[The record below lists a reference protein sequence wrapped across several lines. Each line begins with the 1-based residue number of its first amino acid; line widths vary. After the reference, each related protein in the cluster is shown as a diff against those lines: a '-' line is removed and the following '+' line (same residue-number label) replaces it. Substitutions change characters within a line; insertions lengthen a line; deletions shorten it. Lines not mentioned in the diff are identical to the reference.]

1 MDYEKL
7 IKELN
12 DLRKNRAWVRFYMG
26 LLVIVS
32 SLLPVTYIILQ
43 VRDFVIGERGQV
55 FVSSTI
61 HRVPSLVEN
70 QQKNVTNSIERV
82 AGKFIG
88 EFQRVADRDFP
99 VLEPAL
105 YGELEEVV
113 EYAGR
118 RWNFVSN
125 NIDVM
130 AMNHQRAILE
140 KLNDVL
146 RVKMT
151 DEQVDDLVAQY
162 KRKMLNRVESRWNSI
177 YQKSEPSMRRIERN
191 LISVVEKE
199 PDFEGSVPA
208 HQALGVLLEYVGVE
222 LQSRETFQK

>member
-1 MDYEKL
+1 MDYEKR

-12 DLRKNRAWVRFYMG
+12 DLRKKRAKVRLYMG

-43 VRDFVIGERGQV
+43 VRNFVTGEKANV
-55 FVSSTI
+55 FVSSAI
-61 HRVPSLVEN
+61 DRVPSVVESHK
-70 QQKNVTNSIERV
+70 KNVTDSIERV

-105 YGELEEVV
+105 HDELEEVV
-113 EYAGR
+113 EHAAR
-118 RWNFVSN
+118 RWDVVSK

-130 AMNHQRAILE
+130 AMNHQRAIIE
-140 KLNDVL
+140 KLNDIIQ
-146 RVKMT
+146 VKMT
-151 DEQVDDLVAQY
+151 NEQVSALAGRY
-162 KRKMLNRVESRWNSI
+162 KRKMLGRIEQRWKSL
-177 YQKSEPSMRRIERN
+177 YQKAEPSMRRIEHN
-191 LISVVEKE
+191 LISMVEKE
-199 PDFEGSVPA
+199 PDLINGVASN
-208 HQALGVLLEYVGVE
+208 QALGILLEYVGLE